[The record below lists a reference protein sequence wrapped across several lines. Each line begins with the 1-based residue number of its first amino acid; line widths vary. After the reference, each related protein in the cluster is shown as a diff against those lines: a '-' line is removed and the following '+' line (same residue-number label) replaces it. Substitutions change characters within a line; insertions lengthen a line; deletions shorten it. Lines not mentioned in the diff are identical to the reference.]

1 MKKELYLIEAQ
12 NICGFYNQEK
22 DNHLKEL
29 PIKIQ
34 WAILSAVKQL
44 QPKVQE
50 FEEFR
55 NKLTNDLQQEYFSDE
70 SNKCEETQVPQTDEN
85 GENVIDDTGAVV
97 MQDARKIKDEFME
110 EYQAKVNELN
120 AELQNLMIEKTEYEF
135 KGFDLDKVVEGL
147 PDDTKI
153 TIDDINMISFLDN
166 GDE

>member
-12 NICGFYNQEK
+12 NICSFYNQEK
-22 DNHLKEL
+22 DNHLKGL

-34 WAILSAVKQL
+34 WNILSAVKQL

-55 NKLTNDLQQEYFSDE
+55 NKLTNDLQNEYFGDDSE
-70 SNKCEETQVPQTDEN
+70 KWEETQIPQTDGN
-85 GENVIDDTGAVV
+85 GENVIDENGAVV
-97 MQDARKIKDEFME
+97 MQDAKRIKEEFLGD
-110 EYQAKVNELN
+110 YQKKVDELN
-120 AELQNLMIEKTEYEF
+120 GELQNLLVEKTEYEF
-135 KGFDLDKVVEGL
+135 KGFDLDKMIENL
-147 PDDTKI
+147 PDDTEI

>member
-12 NICGFYNQEK
+12 NICSFYNQEK

-50 FEEFR
+50 FEGFR

-70 SNKCEETQVPQTDEN
+70 SDKCEETQVAQTDEN
-85 GENVIDDTGAVV
+85 GENVIDETGAVV
-97 MQDARKIKDEFME
+97 MQDAKKIKDEFME

-120 AELQNLMIEKTEYEF
+120 TELQNLMIEKTEYEF

-153 TIDDINMISFLDN
+153 TIDDINMISFLD
-166 GDE
+166 ESE